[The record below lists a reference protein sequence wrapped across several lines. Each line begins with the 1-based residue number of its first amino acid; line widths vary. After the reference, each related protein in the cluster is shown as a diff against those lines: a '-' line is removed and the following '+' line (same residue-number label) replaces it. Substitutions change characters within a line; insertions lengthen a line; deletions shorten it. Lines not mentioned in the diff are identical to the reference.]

1 MEDDEAPR
9 GFCEEVME
17 GDVGGSGVLGLDGCG
32 RAEGVVEDVMAAEV
46 PAFGGGT
53 LDWLAL
59 GVLLMLS
66 DPPDP
71 AGVLMGVEVSGVIAG
86 GPDDVDDLVD
96 EVGLPLD

>member
-1 MEDDEAPR
+1 MEDDEAPK

-17 GDVGGSGVLGLDGCG
+17 GDVGGSGVLGLGGCG
-32 RAEGVVEDVMAAEV
+32 RADGVVEDVMAAKV
-46 PAFGGGT
+46 PALGGGT

-59 GVLLMLS
+59 GVLLTPS

-71 AGVLMGVEVSGVIAG
+71 AGVLVGVEVRGVAVG

>member
-32 RAEGVVEDVMAAEV
+32 RAEGVVEEVMAADV
-46 PAFGGGT
+46 PVLGGGT
-53 LDWLAL
+53 VDWLAL
-59 GVLLMLS
+59 GVLLTLS

-71 AGVLMGVEVSGVIAG
+71 AGVLVGVEVSGVIAG
-86 GPDDVDDLVD
+86 NPDDLVD